1 MTGANWSGTERDLTV
16 RERRAIVRRG
26 ICLARLLR
34 LWGAT
39 WRLSVENI
47 EKLQEA
53 RESIPSGSI
62 IYAFW
67 HNRMVML
74 TWTHRGQDARILMSS
89 SRDGRLLAALAEHLG
104 HGTVIGSSSRGGA
117 AGLRRLVRLARA
129 GRDTALAVDGPRGP
143 RGRLKPG
150 VLQVAALAGAPV
162 VPLAVS
168 ARPVRILG
176 TWDRTL
182 LPLPFARLRL
192 RYGEALA
199 VPRGAGREELAALQD
214 ALEVRLRNLTD
225 GLDAE
230 LGLEPIPPDPAGE
243 AP

>member
-1 MTGANWSGTERDLTV
+1 MTDAGWSGTDRDLTE
-16 RERRAIVRRG
+16 RELRAIARRG
-26 ICLARLLR
+26 RGLARMLR

-39 WRLSVENI
+39 WRLGVDNP
-47 EKLQEA
+47 EA
-53 RESIPSGSI
+53 QREAKATSPSGGVN
-62 IYAFW
+62 YVFW

-74 TWTHRGQDARILMSS
+74 SWTHRGQDIRILMSS

-104 HGTVIGSSSRGGA
+104 HGTVAGSSSRGGA
-117 AGLRRLVRLARA
+117 AGLRRLVQLSRE

-150 VLQVAALAGAPV
+150 VLQVAALAGTPV
-162 VPLAVS
+162 VPVAVS
-168 ARPVRILG
+168 ARPARVLG

-182 LPLPFARLRL
+182 VPLPFARLRL
-192 RYGEALA
+192 RYGEALD
-199 VPRGAGREELAALQD
+199 VPRRASREELDGLRD
-214 ALEVRLRNLTD
+214 LLEARLRALTD

-230 LGLEPIPPDPAGE
+230 MGREPVPPAPAGE